1 MSLVRIF
8 MKQTLFGQIPSFY
21 PDLLNICH
29 PPKIVWTLWLFNFL
43 ILIWSFLQIFFTEYQ
58 VVERKNESIF
68 FFYVYTWFNYDM
80 CENISYSQC
89 LLYVSWLSSYVW
101 TVISYIVDYIF
112 TSYRLRKYIQIV
124 IQNWDWHCKIH
135 KNILFLSSISFWI
148 TSALDF
154 PDFLSLLIYHLMID
168 FSLMLQKQTI
178 VLVIRSLW
186 WDFRRIVI
194 TAC

>member
-1 MSLVRIF
+1 
-8 MKQTLFGQIPSFY
+8 MKIWYMGGGLWIVFYFLKLLIFGQIPSFY

-68 FFYVYTWFNYDM
+68 FFYVYTIYTWFNYDM

-112 TSYRLRKYIQIV
+112 TSYKLRTYRLWYKIEIDIV
-124 IQNWDWHCKIH
+124 KFIKIFYSYPASH
-135 KNILFLSSISFWI
+135 FE
-148 TSALDF
+148 
-154 PDFLSLLIYHLMID
+154 
-168 FSLMLQKQTI
+168 
-178 VLVIRSLW
+178 
-186 WDFRRIVI
+186 
-194 TAC
+194 